1 MLAFVVVRCAARHP
15 LLSIDISS
23 AGRPAA
29 NLPQRSIAWTGR
41 QTDGQTDAT
50 TVPWLCSAYSARS
63 VKRAGSV
70 EDNAEDAVRWELFR
84 CPLVR
89 VTAIIT
95 RQPREY
101 STSGN
106 DVWRTV
112 NIPNRRP
119 NWRTCKF
126 MRTCSTSGQ
135 ETLPAS
141 QSVVRQIWHIGY
153 LNSTITNKRGHKIPE
168 GSTSSLRQS
177 HGDSLIFIVQYFMCS
192 VCVFLLLFVR
202 RCIRYTYIVF
212 CSLCPLRFLI
222 IRPHRMHGVQRCGVY
237 RYRYRCS
244 VVCVCLCVCVCVSV
258 CWT

>member
-1 MLAFVVVRCAARHP
+1 MLAFVVVRCAARYP

-29 NLPQRSIAWTGR
+29 NLPQRLIAWTGR

-101 STSGN
+101 S
-106 DVWRTV
+106 
-112 NIPNRRP
+112 
-119 NWRTCKF
+119 
-126 MRTCSTSGQ
+126 
-135 ETLPAS
+135 
-141 QSVVRQIWHIGY
+141 
-153 LNSTITNKRGHKIPE
+153 
-168 GSTSSLRQS
+168 SLRVEMTFGVLWKYPTVGLTEEHVS
-177 HGDSLIFIVQYFMCS
+177 SCELV
-192 VCVFLLLFVR
+192 
-202 RCIRYTYIVF
+202 
-212 CSLCPLRFLI
+212 LRPG
-222 IRPHRMHGVQRCGVY
+222 RKHYPHHSQLY
-237 RYRYRCS
+237 AKFDI
-244 VVCVCLCVCVCVSV
+244 
-258 CWT
+258 